1 MSSAPD
7 SGSVFGKAI
16 QDHLDV
22 VSQLEGQQA
31 LLETIARVMVAALR
45 AGGKILWCGNGGSA
59 GDSQHLAAE
68 IVGRFRRERRGM
80 ASIALTTDTSV
91 LTSVANDYGY
101 EAVFARQVEA
111 LGNPGDVLVGI
122 STSGNSHNVIAA
134 LEAAHAQGLVTVAF
148 TGQGGGRMAGVA
160 DHLFAVPSADT
171 ARIQEAHILAG
182 HMLCDWIELDAI
194 HTAAEPA
201 KNVSSAE
208 VLR

>member
-1 MSSAPD
+1 M
-7 SGSVFGKAI
+7 
-16 QDHLDV
+16 
-22 VSQLEGQQA
+22 VSQLESQQA
-31 LLETIARVMVAALR
+31 LLEMIARVMVAALR
-45 AGGKILWCGNGGSA
+45 SGGKILWCGNGGSA

-80 ASIALTTDTSV
+80 ASIALTTDSSV

-111 LGNPGDVLVGI
+111 LGNAGDVLVGI

-134 LEAAHAQGLVTVAF
+134 LEAAHAQRLVTVAF
-148 TGQGGGRMAGVA
+148 TGQGGGRMAGLA
-160 DHLFAVPSADT
+160 DHLFAVPSGDT

-194 HTAAEPA
+194 NTAEEPVKTA
-201 KNVSSAE
+201 VPAPTE